1 MNKETAYAKGFIKR
15 AVENGYSE
23 NEAINLLKES
33 GVINDIGSSLAT
45 GAKDFFQEN
54 IKDPVRDVREGL
66 ANVFDPNTDAG
77 FTDAWGNSAF
87 RRADNL
93 QSDAFNKATE
103 GLKNTFKLPEHI
115 ARYGQNNL
123 KPEDTI
129 KAVQDTYQGKYDT
142 DVFNREHPTLAG
154 IGKWLTEHN
163 INPQHAALA
172 AGGAGLLAGGY
183 GLAKLLGNNKPKE
196 EEQEQEPMDPRM
208 FMPPPPPPPQPQRGP
223 YNIVFN

>member
-1 MNKETAYAKGFIKR
+1 MNNQEAYINGFVKR
-15 AVENGYSE
+15 AAEHGYSAD
-23 NEAINLLKES
+23 EAINLLKQS
-33 GVINDIGSSLAT
+33 GIINDIGSRLAT
-45 GAKDFFQEN
+45 GAKDFVQEN
-54 IKDPVRDVREGL
+54 IKDPVKDVGEGL

-77 FTDAWGNSAF
+77 FTDAWGSNAL
-87 RRADNL
+87 RRADDL
-93 QSDAFNKATE
+93 QSGIFNKATE

-115 ARYGQNNL
+115 ARYGQKNL
-123 KPEDTI
+123 KPEDTVN
-129 KAVQDTYQGKYDT
+129 AVKDMYQGKYDT

-163 INPQHAALA
+163 INPQHAAIA

-183 GLAKLLGNNKPKE
+183 GLAKLMGNNKPKE
-196 EEQEQEPMDPRM
+196 EEEQEPMDPRM